1 MKIKE
6 KLQKFSELCGDWDY
20 RNIDMT
26 DSHIQGIDIEKD
38 TLLIYCELFSPKL
51 DEYVSCLGG
60 TIKDVSLIKKFK
72 KINLKEKAEVLDFI
86 STINNLIDWNK
97 VDKD

>member
-60 TIKDVSLIKKFK
+60 KRKFVGLIKKFK
-72 KINLKEKAEVLDFI
+72 
-86 STINNLIDWNK
+86 
-97 VDKD
+97 